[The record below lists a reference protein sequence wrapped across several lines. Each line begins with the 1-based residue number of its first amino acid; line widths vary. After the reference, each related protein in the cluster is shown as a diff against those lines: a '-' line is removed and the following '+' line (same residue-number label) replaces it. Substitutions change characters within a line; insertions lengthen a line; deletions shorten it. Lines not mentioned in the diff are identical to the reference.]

1 LNDARPRRGF
11 TLIEVL
17 VALIIVAF
25 GMSAVFVSLTSAANS
40 TMRLRE
46 KSLAEWVGFNQLSTV
61 RLNGT
66 APVAGRSEGDATL
79 AGIRWHCLQTVE
91 NMDVPGLLR
100 ITIQVRYA
108 DAQGGKPV
116 GSQGDAG
123 GSTLTGSAGDA
134 GNVRATSRC
143 IDPTASIGG
152 TASLSSTTAVSSTGT
167 SVLSG
172 AANTGTGATWLATVV
187 GFYGVGT
194 LLTAPQG
201 LLPWDAAAGAR
212 SATPPTPGSAP
223 AAGTTPPPTGTTTL
237 PPGAPAPAPV
247 PAGPGLP

>member
-1 LNDARPRRGF
+1 LKDARPRRGF

-66 APVAGRSEGDATL
+66 PPVAGRSEGDATL

-116 GSQGDAG
+116 GSQGDAAG
-123 GSTLTGSAGDA
+123 GTLTGSAGAA

-143 IDPTASIGG
+143 IDPSASIGG

-172 AANTGTGATWLATVV
+172 AANTGTDATWLATVV

-201 LLPWDAAAGAR
+201 LLPWDAAGAS
-212 SATPPTPGSAP
+212 SATSATPGSAP
-223 AAGTTPPPTGTTTL
+223 AAGTTPPGAATT

-247 PAGPGLP
+247 PAGPRLP